1 MEIKE
6 PARQNLPFAIPTD
19 APRIIKVVG
28 VGGGGSNAV
37 HNMYRKGIH
46 NVSFAVCNTDLQAMQ
61 NSPIAKK
68 VQLGLEITEGLGA
81 GNDPEVARLAAEENI
96 EDIRQQFQDGT
107 EMVFITAGM
116 GGGTGTGAAPVV
128 AREAK
133 NAGVLTVGVVT
144 IPFKFELRPK
154 IVQALKGVDA
164 ISKHVD
170 ALLVINNE
178 RIFDIYQNCNVHDA
192 FHRVDDTLTI
202 AVKSISEIITA
213 EGIINLDFRD
223 VSKVLRN
230 GGVAIMSYGLGKGER
245 RLAEAIEN
253 ALHSPLLNDNDIYN
267 SKKILFNIYGS
278 TKHPLMVE
286 EMEEISRFTDRFVSK
301 DIEVIWGLATD
312 DNLDEEVKIT
322 ILATGFGVSNIPG
335 MSNTTIEVNRAPE
348 EKPQETPEEIAQ
360 RLEDEQKSADM
371 ITQYYGDN
379 KLAAKRIIH
388 SFVME
393 GSDLFNDDLIDAI
406 DSLPTYARTKQDLI
420 NLEGKR
426 INA

>member
-1 MEIKE
+1 MNDNDIM
-6 PARQNLPFAIPTD
+6 PFDLPTEE
-19 APRIIKVVG
+19 RKIIKVIG
-28 VGGGGSNAV
+28 VGGGGGNAV
-37 HNMYRKGIH
+37 KNMYRTGIQD
-46 NVSFAVCNTDLQAMQ
+46 VSFVLCNTDNQALNKSEIPVKLQIGR
-61 NSPIAKK
+61 NTTK
-68 VQLGLEITEGLGA
+68 GLGA

-96 EDIRQQFQDGT
+96 EDIRKQFQDGT

-178 RIFDIYQNCNVHDA
+178 RIFDIYQNCTVHDA

-348 EKPQETPEEIAQ
+348 EKPQETPEEMAQ

-406 DSLPTYARTKQDLI
+406 DSLPTYARTKQNLI
-420 NLEGKR
+420 DLEGKR
-426 INA
+426 MNA

>member
-1 MEIKE
+1 MSDNDIM
-6 PARQNLPFAIPTD
+6 PFDLPTEESN
-19 APRIIKVVG
+19 IIKVIG
-28 VGGGGSNAV
+28 VGGGGGNAV
-37 HNMYRKGIH
+37 KNMYQTGIK
-46 NVSFAVCNTDLQAMQ
+46 NVSFVLCNTDNQALAKSSIPVKLQIGR
-61 NSPIAKK
+61 NTTK
-68 VQLGLEITEGLGA
+68 GLGA
-81 GNDPEVARLAAEENI
+81 GNDPEVARQAAEENI
-96 EDIRQQFQDGT
+96 EDIRAQFQDST

-128 AREAK
+128 ARAAK
-133 NAGVLTVGVVT
+133 EAGVLTVGVVT

-178 RIFDIYQNCNVHDA
+178 RIFDIYQNCNVYDA
-192 FHRVDDTLTI
+192 FLRVDETLTI
-202 AVKSISEIITA
+202 AVKSISEIITT

-223 VSKVLRN
+223 VSKVLRD

-245 RLAEAIEN
+245 RLVEAIEN

-286 EMEEISRFTDRFVSK
+286 EMEEISRFTEKFVSK

-312 DNLDEEVKIT
+312 DSLDEEVKIT

-335 MSNTTIEVNRAPE
+335 MSDTTIKVEKDAEEPVQDENPETEATRIEE
-348 EKPQETPEEIAQ
+348 EK
-360 RLEDEQKSADM
+360 KSAEM
-371 ITQYYGDN
+371 ISHYYGDDN
-379 KLAAKRIIH
+379 LAAKRTIH
-388 SFVME
+388 AFVME
-393 GSDLFNDDLIDAI
+393 GDDLFNDDLIDAL
-406 DSLPTYARTKQDLI
+406 DASPTYQRQKNDLS
-420 NLEGKR
+420 NLAEYRK
-426 INA
+426 

>member
-1 MEIKE
+1 MSDNDIM
-6 PARQNLPFAIPTD
+6 PFDLPTEESN
-19 APRIIKVVG
+19 IIKVIG
-28 VGGGGSNAV
+28 VGGGGGNAV
-37 HNMYRKGIH
+37 KNMYQTGIK
-46 NVSFAVCNTDLQAMQ
+46 NVSFVLCNTDNQALAKSSIPVKLQIGR
-61 NSPIAKK
+61 NTTK
-68 VQLGLEITEGLGA
+68 GLGA
-81 GNDPEVARLAAEENI
+81 GNDPEVARQAAEENI
-96 EDIRQQFQDGT
+96 EDIRAQFQDST

-128 AREAK
+128 ARAAK
-133 NAGVLTVGVVT
+133 EAGVLTVGVVT

-178 RIFDIYQNCNVHDA
+178 RIFDIYQNCNVYDA
-192 FHRVDDTLTI
+192 FLRVDETLTI
-202 AVKSISEIITA
+202 AVKSISEIITT

-223 VSKVLRN
+223 VSKVLRD

-245 RLAEAIEN
+245 RLVESIEN

-286 EMEEISRFTDRFVSK
+286 EMEEISRFTEKFVSK

-312 DNLDEEVKIT
+312 DSLDEEVKIT

-335 MSNTTIEVNRAPE
+335 MSDTTIKVEKDAEEPVQDENPEAEATRKEE
-348 EKPQETPEEIAQ
+348 EK
-360 RLEDEQKSADM
+360 KSAEM
-371 ITQYYGDN
+371 ISHYYGDDN
-379 KLAAKRIIH
+379 LAAKRTIH
-388 SFVME
+388 AFVME
-393 GSDLFNDDLIDAI
+393 GDDLFNDDLIDAL
-406 DSLPTYARTKQDLI
+406 DASPTYQRQKNDLS
-420 NLEGKR
+420 NLAEYRK
-426 INA
+426 

>member
-1 MEIKE
+1 MNDNDIM
-6 PARQNLPFAIPTD
+6 PFDLPTEE
-19 APRIIKVVG
+19 RKIIKVIG
-28 VGGGGSNAV
+28 VGGGGGNAV
-37 HNMYRKGIH
+37 KNMYRTGIQD
-46 NVSFAVCNTDLQAMQ
+46 VSFVLCNTDNQALNKSEIPVKLQIGR
-61 NSPIAKK
+61 NTTK
-68 VQLGLEITEGLGA
+68 GLGA

-96 EDIRQQFQDGT
+96 EDIRKQFQDGT

-348 EKPQETPEEIAQ
+348 EKPQETPEEMAQ

>member
-1 MEIKE
+1 MSDNEIM
-6 PARQNLPFAIPTD
+6 PFDLPTEE
-19 APRIIKVVG
+19 RKIIKVIG
-28 VGGGGSNAV
+28 VGGGGGNAV
-37 HNMYRKGIH
+37 KNMYRTGIQD
-46 NVSFAVCNTDLQAMQ
+46 VSFVLCNTDNQALEKSQIPVKLQIGR
-61 NSPIAKK
+61 NTTK
-68 VQLGLEITEGLGA
+68 GLGA
-81 GNDPEVARLAAEENI
+81 GNDPEVARQAAEENI
-96 EDIRQQFQDGT
+96 EDIRKQFQDGT

-133 NAGVLTVGVVT
+133 KAGVLTVGVVT

-178 RIFDIYQNCNVHDA
+178 RIFDIYQNCNVYDA

-223 VSKVLRN
+223 VSKVLKD
-230 GGVAIMSYGLGKGER
+230 GGVAIMSYGVGKGER
-245 RLAEAIEN
+245 RLVEAIEN

-278 TKHPLMVE
+278 KKHPLMVE

-312 DNLDEEVKIT
+312 ESLDEEVKIT

-335 MSNTTIEVNRAPE
+335 MSNTTIKVDKTPE
-348 EKPQETPEEIAQ
+348 GQPEETPEEKAE
-360 RLEDEQKSADM
+360 REQQEEKDKEM
-371 ITQYYGDN
+371 ISKYYGGPN
-379 KLAAKRIIH
+379 IAAKRTIH
-388 SFVME
+388 AFVLE
-393 GSDLFNDDLIDAI
+393 GDDLFNDDLVDAI
-406 DSLPTYARTKQDLI
+406 DSLPTYKRGKQDLVD
-420 NLEGKR
+420 LAAMRK
-426 INA
+426 

>member
-1 MEIKE
+1 MNDNDIM
-6 PARQNLPFAIPTD
+6 PFDLPTEEQK
-19 APRIIKVVG
+19 IIKVIG
-28 VGGGGSNAV
+28 VGGGGGNAV
-37 HNMYRKGIH
+37 KNMYRTGIQD
-46 NVSFAVCNTDLQAMQ
+46 VSFVLCNTDNQALAKSEIPVKLQIGR
-61 NSPIAKK
+61 NTTK
-68 VQLGLEITEGLGA
+68 GLGA
-81 GNDPEVARLAAEENI
+81 GNDPEVARQAAEENI

>member
-1 MEIKE
+1 MNDNDI
-6 PARQNLPFAIPTD
+6 LPVDLPTE
-19 APRIIKVVG
+19 ANNIIKVIG
-28 VGGGGSNAV
+28 VGGGGGNAV
-37 HNMYRKGIH
+37 KNMYRTGIQ
-46 NVSFAVCNTDLQAMQ
+46 NVSFVLCNTDNQALAKSEIPVKLQ
-61 NSPIAKK
+61 IGRETTK
-68 VQLGLEITEGLGA
+68 GLGA
-81 GNDPEVARLAAEENI
+81 GNDPEVARRAAEENI
-96 EDIRQQFQDGT
+96 EDIRAQFDGNT

-128 AREAK
+128 ARVAK
-133 NAGVLTVGVVT
+133 EAGVLTVGVVT

-202 AVKSISEIITA
+202 AVKSISEIITT

-223 VSKVLRN
+223 VSKVLRD
-230 GGVAIMSYGLGKGER
+230 GGVAIMSYGVGKGER

-278 TKHPLMVE
+278 TKNPLMVE
-286 EMEEISRFTDRFVSK
+286 EMEEISRFTDKFVSK

-312 DNLDEEVKIT
+312 ESLDEEVKIT

-335 MSNTTIEVNRAPE
+335 MSNTTIKVDKAPE
-348 EKPQETPEEIAQ
+348 EKPVETPEERAEREKQ
-360 RLEDEQKSADM
+360 EAKDKEM
-371 ITQYYGDN
+371 ISKYYGGPDI
-379 KLAAKRIIH
+379 AAKRTIH
-388 SFVME
+388 AFVLE
-393 GSDLFNDDLIDAI
+393 GDDLFNDDLIDAI
-406 DSLPTYARTKQDLI
+406 DSLPTYLRAKQDLVD
-420 NLEGKR
+420 LAGYRK
-426 INA
+426 

>member
-1 MEIKE
+1 MNDNDI
-6 PARQNLPFAIPTD
+6 LPVDLPTE
-19 APRIIKVVG
+19 ANNIIKVIG
-28 VGGGGSNAV
+28 VGGGGGNAV
-37 HNMYRKGIH
+37 KNMYRTGIQ
-46 NVSFAVCNTDLQAMQ
+46 NVSFVLCNTDNQALAKSEIPVKLQ
-61 NSPIAKK
+61 IGRETTK
-68 VQLGLEITEGLGA
+68 GLGA
-81 GNDPEVARLAAEENI
+81 GNDPEVARRAAEENI
-96 EDIRQQFQDGT
+96 EDIRAQFDGNT

-128 AREAK
+128 ARVAK
-133 NAGVLTVGVVT
+133 EAGVLTVGVVT

-202 AVKSISEIITA
+202 AVKSISEIITT

-223 VSKVLRN
+223 VSKVLRD
-230 GGVAIMSYGLGKGER
+230 GGVAIMSYGVGKGER

-278 TKHPLMVE
+278 TKNPLMVE
-286 EMEEISRFTDRFVSK
+286 EMEEISRFTDKFVSK

-312 DNLDEEVKIT
+312 ESLDEEVKIT

-335 MSNTTIEVNRAPE
+335 MSNTTIKVDKAPE
-348 EKPQETPEEIAQ
+348 EKPVETPEERAEREKQ
-360 RLEDEQKSADM
+360 EAKDKEM
-371 ITQYYGDN
+371 ISKYYGGPDI
-379 KLAAKRIIH
+379 AAKRTIH
-388 SFVME
+388 AFVLE
-393 GSDLFNDDLIDAI
+393 GDDLFNDDLIDAI
-406 DSLPTYARTKQDLI
+406 DSLPTYLRTKQDLVD
-420 NLEGKR
+420 LAGYRK
-426 INA
+426 

>member
-1 MEIKE
+1 MSDNDIM
-6 PARQNLPFAIPTD
+6 PFDLPTEESN
-19 APRIIKVVG
+19 IIKVIG
-28 VGGGGSNAV
+28 VGGGGGNAV
-37 HNMYRKGIH
+37 KNMYQTGIK
-46 NVSFAVCNTDLQAMQ
+46 NVSFVLCNTDNQALAKSSIPVKLQIGR
-61 NSPIAKK
+61 NTTK
-68 VQLGLEITEGLGA
+68 GLGA
-81 GNDPEVARLAAEENI
+81 GNDPEVARQAAEENI
-96 EDIRQQFQDGT
+96 EDIRAQFQDST

-128 AREAK
+128 ARAAK
-133 NAGVLTVGVVT
+133 EAGVLTVGVVT

-178 RIFDIYQNCNVHDA
+178 RIFDIYQNCNVYDA
-192 FHRVDDTLTI
+192 FLRVDETLTI
-202 AVKSISEIITA
+202 AVKSISEIITT

-223 VSKVLRN
+223 VSKVLRD

-245 RLAEAIEN
+245 RLVEAIEN

-286 EMEEISRFTDRFVSK
+286 EKEKISRFTERFVSK

-312 DNLDEEVKIT
+312 DSLDEEVKIT

-335 MSNTTIEVNRAPE
+335 MSDTTIKVEKDAEEPVQDENPEAEATRIEE
-348 EKPQETPEEIAQ
+348 EK
-360 RLEDEQKSADM
+360 KSAEM
-371 ITQYYGDN
+371 ISHYYGDDN
-379 KLAAKRIIH
+379 LAAKRTIH
-388 SFVME
+388 AFVME
-393 GSDLFNDDLIDAI
+393 GDDLFNDDLIDAL
-406 DSLPTYARTKQDLI
+406 DASPTYQRQKNDLS
-420 NLEGKR
+420 NLAEYRK
-426 INA
+426 

>member
-1 MEIKE
+1 MSDNDIM
-6 PARQNLPFAIPTD
+6 PLDLPTEESN
-19 APRIIKVVG
+19 IIKVIG
-28 VGGGGSNAV
+28 VGGGGGNAV
-37 HNMYRKGIH
+37 KNMYKTGIK
-46 NVSFAVCNTDLQAMQ
+46 NVSFVLCNTDNQALAKSTIPVKLQIGR
-61 NSPIAKK
+61 NTTK
-68 VQLGLEITEGLGA
+68 GLGA
-81 GNDPEVARLAAEENI
+81 GNDPEVARKAAEENI
-96 EDIRQQFQDGT
+96 DDIRAQFQDST

-128 AREAK
+128 ARAAK
-133 NAGVLTVGVVT
+133 EAGVLTVGVVT

-178 RIFDIYQNCNVHDA
+178 RIFDIYQNCNVYDA
-192 FHRVDDTLTI
+192 FRRVDDTLTI

-223 VSKVLRN
+223 VSKVLKD

-245 RLAEAIEN
+245 RLAEAIES

-286 EMEEISRFTDRFVSK
+286 EMEEINRFTEKFVSK

-322 ILATGFGVSNIPG
+322 ILATGFAVSNIPG
-335 MSNTTIEVNRAPE
+335 MSNTTIQLDRTSAKEPE
-348 EKPQETPEEIAQ
+348 ESNEERIK
-360 RLEDEQKSADM
+360 RLEEESKRIS
-371 ITQYYGDN
+371 QYYGDDN
-379 KLAAKRIIH
+379 LTAKRSIH
-388 SFVME
+388 SFIME
-393 GSDLFNDDLIDAI
+393 GNDLFNDDLIDAI
-406 DSLPTYARTKQDLI
+406 DALPTYARTKIDLSD
-420 NLEGKR
+420 LESKR
-426 INA
+426 M

>member
-1 MEIKE
+1 MNDNDIM
-6 PARQNLPFAIPTD
+6 PFDLPTEE
-19 APRIIKVVG
+19 RKIIKVIG
-28 VGGGGSNAV
+28 VGGGGGNAV
-37 HNMYRKGIH
+37 KNMYRTGIQD
-46 NVSFAVCNTDLQAMQ
+46 VSFVLCNTDNQALNKSEIPVKLQIGR
-61 NSPIAKK
+61 NTTK
-68 VQLGLEITEGLGA
+68 GLGA